1 MGELKSFIISIFII
15 TVLNILLKKNRRNH
29 DKEIKWQ
36 HYLFGYMFIIYL
48 IISLTQVVGFPSL
61 EEWQRLS
68 RLNQPIFNPIINL
81 IPFNDGFEISAI
93 LNVIFFMP
101 FGFLLPTLWKKYRI
115 LWPTLCSGIVISI
128 IIEISQ
134 LFVLHRETDIN
145 DLIMNAV
152 GTICGWIIFNIMSN
166 TFYKLANKTVV
177 EISNSDSIIIKLEPY
192 LYIVTAIISSFLG

>member
-115 LWPTLCSGIVISI
+115 LWPTLCSGLVFSI

-134 LFVLHRETDIN
+134 LFVLHRETDI
-145 DLIMNAV
+145 
-152 GTICGWIIFNIMSN
+152 
-166 TFYKLANKTVV
+166 
-177 EISNSDSIIIKLEPY
+177 
-192 LYIVTAIISSFLG
+192 